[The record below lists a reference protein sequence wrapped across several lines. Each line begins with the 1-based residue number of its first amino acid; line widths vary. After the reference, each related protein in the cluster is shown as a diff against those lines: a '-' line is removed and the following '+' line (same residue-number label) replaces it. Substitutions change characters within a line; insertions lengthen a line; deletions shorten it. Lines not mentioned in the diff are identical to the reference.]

1 MSVLVTACLAAMGAM
16 MRPAVA
22 ALAVFALVGASC
34 SGGESVHSALY
45 DPAHPLP
52 PKAADAPLPLI
63 TGPAPECPY
72 DPVGTVTVEGR
83 RRLPSRETTLALTRE
98 ARRMGGDAIIAL
110 SSSRT
115 GLAGT
120 VIRFRDTSCT
130 R

>member
-1 MSVLVTACLAAMGAM
+1 MRVLVTGCLAAMGAM
-16 MRPAVA
+16 MRLAVA
-22 ALAVFALVGASC
+22 ALAVSALVGASC
-34 SGGESVHSALY
+34 AGGESVHSTLY

-52 PKAADAPLPLI
+52 SKAADVPLPLI

-72 DPVGTVTVEGR
+72 DPVGTITVEGR

-98 ARRMGGDAIIAL
+98 ARRMGGDAIVAV
-110 SSSRT
+110 SASGT